1 MRIELVLGAGSAYGL
16 AHLGV
21 LRALR
26 ERGHEIV
33 RLHGCSMGALVAG
46 AVAAGS
52 MRTLERLAD
61 RAGPL
66 DALRLVDPPAR
77 GAGLVGGR
85 RIERLLDEL
94 YDDRRIEDL
103 DLPLRVV
110 ATDVTT
116 WLPVAFESG
125 ELRAAVRASIGVPA
139 LLPPIEIDG
148 RVLADG
154 TLVQPLPIPD
164 QPDPEAQMLLA
175 VSVLGPPSTHPWEAG
190 VPRRR
195 AARYVMDSLS
205 IAQHGI
211 ELAVLAAHPEA
222 ALLQLPAGDGASA
235 LSFHRAGRIA
245 ARGHL
250 IAREQLPA
258 LGL

>member
-1 MRIELVLGAGSAYGL
+1 MRIELVLGAGSAFGL

-52 MRTLERLAD
+52 VRTLEALAD

-66 DALRLVDPPAR
+66 DALRLVDLHAH

-85 RIERLLDEL
+85 RIEDLLTEL
-94 YDDRRIEDL
+94 YGECRIEEL

-110 ATDVTT
+110 ATDVAT
-116 WLPVAFESG
+116 WLPVSFESG
-125 ELRAAVRASIGVPA
+125 SLREAVRASIGVPA
-139 LLPPIEIDG
+139 LLPPVEIDG
-148 RVLADG
+148 RLLADG
-154 TLVQPLPIPD
+154 TLVQPLPVPE
-164 QPDPEAQMLLA
+164 QSDPRAQRVLA
-175 VSVLGPPSTHPWEAG
+175 VSVLGPPSSDPWAAG

-195 AARYVMDSLS
+195 TARYVMDSLS

-211 ELAVLAAHPEA
+211 EQAVLAAHPEV
-222 ALLQLPAGDGASA
+222 ALLQLPTGDGASA